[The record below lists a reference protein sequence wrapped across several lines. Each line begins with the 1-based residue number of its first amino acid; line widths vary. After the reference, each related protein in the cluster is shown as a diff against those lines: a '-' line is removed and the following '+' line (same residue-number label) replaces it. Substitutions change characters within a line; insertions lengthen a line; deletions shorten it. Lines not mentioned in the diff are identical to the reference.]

1 MDTRSPQQR
10 RRIIQSV
17 KQKGTTSEL
26 VVRRLLHG
34 AGYRYRL
41 HRKGLPGRPDI
52 VFGKRRKVILV
63 HGCFWHAHGCS
74 KGKAPKS
81 KLDYWG
87 PKLAQNVER
96 DAKNVRDLVNA
107 GWQVLT
113 VWECE
118 TRDPARLLLV
128 LRDLWVN
135 KENDRHIETS
145 WLECRIEN

>member
-10 RRIIQSV
+10 RRIMQSV
-17 KQKGTTSEL
+17 KQKDTTPEL

-52 VFGKRRKVILV
+52 VFGKRRKVIFV

-74 KGKAPKS
+74 KGQAPKS

-96 DAKNVRDLVNA
+96 DARNVRDLVNA

-113 VWECE
+113 IWECE

-128 LRDLWVN
+128 LRDFVD
-135 KENDRHIETS
+135 E
-145 WLECRIEN
+145 

>member
-1 MDTRSPQQR
+1 MDTRSPEQR
-10 RRIIQSV
+10 RRIMQSV
-17 KQKGTTSEL
+17 KQKDTIPEL

-41 HRKGLPGRPDI
+41 HRKDLPGRPDI
-52 VFGKRRKVILV
+52 VFGKRRKIILV

-74 KGKAPKS
+74 KGQAPKS

-96 DAKNVRDLVNA
+96 DARNLRDLEHD

-118 TRDPARLLLV
+118 TRDPARLLPV
-128 LRDLWVN
+128 LRDFVD
-135 KENDRHIETS
+135 K
-145 WLECRIEN
+145 

>member
-1 MDTRSPQQR
+1 MDTRSPEQR
-10 RRIIQSV
+10 RRIMQSV
-17 KQKGTTSEL
+17 KQKDTTPEL

-41 HRKGLPGRPDI
+41 HRKDLPGRPDI
-52 VFGKRRKVILV
+52 VFGKRRKVIFV

-74 KGKAPKS
+74 KGQAPKS

-96 DAKNVRDLVNA
+96 DARNLRDLENA

-118 TRDPARLLLV
+118 TRDPARLLPI
-128 LRDLWVN
+128 LRDFVG
-135 KENDRHIETS
+135 K
-145 WLECRIEN
+145 

>member
-10 RRIIQSV
+10 RRIMQSV
-17 KQKGTTSEL
+17 RQKDTAPEL
-26 VVRRLLHG
+26 VVRRLLYG

-41 HRKGLPGRPDI
+41 HGKGLPGRPDI
-52 VFGKRRKVILV
+52 VFGKRRKVIFV

-74 KGKAPKS
+74 KGQAPKS

-96 DAKNVRDLVNA
+96 DARNVHDLENA

-118 TRDPARLLLV
+118 TRDPERLLPV
-128 LRDLWVN
+128 LRGFVD
-135 KENDRHIETS
+135 E
-145 WLECRIEN
+145 